1 VRAAITFCLAILA
14 VLACLLLLRAI
25 LSRLV
30 GSHPAPIAAIAAAQ
44 ADIKGGIKSTLDQF
58 KLDTGAYPKGSNGLV
73 ELVQQPSGTTNWHGP
88 YLKSAPIDPWG
99 DPYIYYYPGKHNQS
113 SYDLLSTGPDGKE
126 GTDDDIGNWV
136 K

>member
-1 VRAAITFCLAILA
+1 MRAAITFCLAILA

-73 ELVQQPSGTTNWHGP
+73 ELVQQPIGATNWRGP
-88 YLKSAPIDPWG
+88 YLDKLPVDWWG
-99 DPYIYYYPGKHNQS
+99 HKYIYEYPGKHNTNG
-113 SYDLLSTGPDGKE
+113 YDLFSAGPDGKP
-126 GTDDDIGNWV
+126 GTGDDIGNWM